1 MKPFK
6 VEITEITK
14 GPKELKLQLPIYA
27 HELQPIPGIARP
39 DYILAKLNS
48 PILWVDEKK
57 RINKEIKFVVLCS
70 KFKDQSL
77 KSGVKNITVAIA
89 YVIDNT
95 IEKDVL
101 LDFKKCKY
109 IAVGVASGIS
119 KWNIFG

>member
-1 MKPFK
+1 MKSFK

-14 GPKELKLQLPIYA
+14 GPKELTLQLPISA
-27 HELQPIPGIARP
+27 EALKELPGKDRP
-39 DYILAKLNS
+39 DYVLAKLNS
-48 PILWVDEKK
+48 PIFWVDEKK
-57 RINKEIKFVVLCS
+57 KINQEIKFVVLCA
-70 KFKDQSL
+70 KFKGQSL

-89 YVIDNT
+89 YVIDNS